1 MLKFEKKEVKG
12 LGGKRG
18 RRILTPHSYQM
29 MCWSPCGLEQVRFK
43 CWPSHLLAAGPV
55 ACFLICKMKPV
66 VLLQRFLGRQ
76 TKMRENTEGST
87 NETTDPN

>member
-1 MLKFEKKEVKG
+1 MLKFEKKEVKRI
-12 LGGKRG
+12 GGKPG

-29 MCWSPCGLEQVRFK
+29 MCWSPCGLEQVPFK
-43 CWPSHLLAAGPV
+43 WWPCHLLATGPV
-55 ACFLICKMKPV
+55 ACFLICQMKLV

-76 TKMRENTEGST
+76 AKMRENTEGST